1 MEVAPPHKS
10 LQLLTLFTLH
20 VEYTLLKLQQ
30 FWPYMRFLENRQ
42 PRRIK
47 HHDVV
52 QCSQRG
58 SRPSCFKDTMPQCTM
73 GLDLEIGKLMLVL
86 CFLIFDQ
93 KTILFPRDLFLPAEP
108 ARYLVG

>member
-1 MEVAPPHKS
+1 MKKTSGVEVAPPHKS
-10 LQLLTLFTLH
+10 LKLLTLFTLH

-30 FWPYMRFLENRQ
+30 FWPYMRFMERRQ

-58 SRPSCFKDTMPQCTM
+58 SRSNLMFQRYNATMHY
-73 GLDLEIGKLMLVL
+73 GS
-86 CFLIFDQ
+86 
-93 KTILFPRDLFLPAEP
+93 
-108 ARYLVG
+108 